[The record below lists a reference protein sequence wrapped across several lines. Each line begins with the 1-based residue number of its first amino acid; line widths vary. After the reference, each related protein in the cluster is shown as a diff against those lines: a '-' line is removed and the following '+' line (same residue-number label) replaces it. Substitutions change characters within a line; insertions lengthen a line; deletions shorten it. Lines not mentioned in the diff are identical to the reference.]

1 MDIKRS
7 ALQPD
12 SHRHPAGSAKMEM
25 KADLNG
31 IRFQNGQS
39 ADCDQAKHNSSD
51 RVWRRC
57 CGLALILS
65 VLSMVWCTVTWFE
78 NVSIQQRLH
87 SVETQL
93 TDRHLEL
100 RLEYLLQNKLNQDG
114 AAHIRTVRQV
124 SSSPG
129 ECVCPPG
136 KPQIVSVGFWRPPH
150 VVLHVYWCEFVC
162 QHFLGWAHLV
172 IKLLTLTLMTDSTS
186 FSGHFL
192 FIFRGGRKVVKGQ
205 FFSLTTTIK
214 QKLFNLNL
222 RVSVCGGSVVNF
234 STWRM
239 LSSVFPHV
247 HDPSGSLCTA

>member
-1 MDIKRS
+1 LTAVGQFDRENRCNDKVRCVVMDIKRS

-12 SHRHPAGSAKMEM
+12 SHPAGSGKME
-25 KADLNG
+25 ANLNG
-31 IRFQNGQS
+31 SRFQNGQS

-87 SVETQL
+87 AVETQL

-100 RLEYLLQNKLNQDG
+100 RLEYLLQKKLNQDG
-114 AAHIRTVRQV
+114 TPHIRTVRQV
-124 SSSPG
+124 SSSAG

-136 KPQIVSVGFWRPPH
+136 KPQIVPVGFWRPPH
-150 VVLHVYWCEFVC
+150 VVLHIYRCEFVC

-172 IKLLTLTLMTDSTS
+172 IKLLTLTLMTDSSS
-186 FSGHFL
+186 FLRPLFL
-192 FIFRGGRKVVKGQ
+192 FILRGGRKVVKGQ
-205 FFSLTTTIK
+205 CFF
-214 QKLFNLNL
+214 
-222 RVSVCGGSVVNF
+222 
-234 STWRM
+234 
-239 LSSVFPHV
+239 P
-247 HDPSGSLCTA
+247 